1 VREGASA
8 AAPALLRAG
17 ERAAKERQ
25 HLPEGRSRLRDANE
39 KTGTMPE
46 LRTLDDLDVRGKR
59 VLVRVDLNVPMK
71 DGKPSDTTRIDRVA
85 PTIDELA
92 RKGARV
98 IVLSHLGRPKGKPVA
113 GYSLAPLAPA
123 LEKSL
128 GGRKVAFAR
137 DSVGPEARAVAAKLE
152 DGQVALL
159 ENLRFEPGEEA
170 NDARFAKA
178 LAALGE
184 LYVDDA
190 FACAHRAHAS
200 VEALARLLPAAAGRL
215 MEAELRHLASA
226 LEAPARPLAAL
237 VGGAK
242 VSTKLELLGNLLAK
256 VDLIIIGGG
265 MANTFLAAEGRE
277 VGRSLAEHE
286 LSGTARDILAR
297 ANARKTTILLPRD
310 VVVAARLE
318 PGIAARMVAID
329 AVPKDAMILD
339 IGPATAA
346 LLAARIADCRTLI
359 WNGPLGAFETP
370 PFDSGTNEVARAAAR
385 LTKAGKLVSVAG
397 GGDTVAALHH
407 AGVAQD
413 FTYLSTAGGAF
424 LEWLEGKTLPGLAA
438 LEVAAKA

>member
-1 VREGASA
+1 
-8 AAPALLRAG
+8 
-17 ERAAKERQ
+17 
-25 HLPEGRSRLRDANE
+25 
-39 KTGTMPE
+39 MPE

-113 GYSLAPLAPA
+113 EYSLAPLAPA

-137 DSVGPEARAVAAKLE
+137 DCVGPEASAVVAKLV

-170 NDARFAKA
+170 NDARFAQA

-215 MEAELRHLASA
+215 MEAELSHLAAA
-226 LEAPARPLAAL
+226 LERPERPLSAL

-242 VSTKLELLGNLLAK
+242 VSTKLALLGNLVAK
-256 VDLIIIGGG
+256 VDSLIIGGG
-265 MANTFLAAEGRE
+265 MANTFLAALGSQ
-277 VGRSLAEHE
+277 VGKSLCEHDLAE
-286 LSGTARDILAR
+286 TARAVLAS
-297 ANARKTTILLPRD
+297 AAARKCAILLPTD
-310 VVVAARLE
+310 AVVADSIEA
-318 PGIAARMVAID
+318 GSAAHVVDIK
-329 AVPKDAMILD
+329 AVSAGEMILD
-339 IGPATAA
+339 IGPRTAA
-346 LLAARIADCRTLI
+346 ALAQHLEGCRTLV

-370 PFDSGTNEVARAAAR
+370 PFDAGTNRVARAAAA
-385 LTKAGKLVSVAG
+385 LSKAGKLMSIAG

-413 FTYLSTAGGAF
+413 FSYVSTAGGAF
-424 LEWLEGKTLPGLAA
+424 LEWLEGKELPGVAA
-438 LEVAAKA
+438 LEAAAKA